1 MNEFAASLNR
11 LKRRAGRSTLAAVVV
26 AALAVAALG
35 ATIARGADPQLK
47 TVPRVMQSIPV
58 ELRVTVSKPMPG
70 TRAEVHWIRVQGRVE
85 LRSGAARE
93 ARVEMGFM
101 QGREDV
107 ASKTI
112 TVPVPGSFSEML
124 EMPGDGPYTFY
135 AGIVRLSSVV
145 RADDVGLRPPGGRDL
160 SSGSRPT
167 IRIQL
172 VDDRGRI
179 MDGRVVVYQGGAI
192 IGERHTAG
200 GRAELYDLAPGV
212 YTVRA
217 TSIGGWTGS
226 RDDVRVT
233 SSGESV
239 YVMTLY
245 PPE

>member
-1 MNEFAASLNR
+1 MNEFGASG
-11 LKRRAGRSTLAAVVV
+11 KRSGWRAGRLKLAAAAV
-26 AALAVAALG
+26 AALAVALG
-35 ATIARGADPQLK
+35 VTIARGADPQLK
-47 TVPRVMQSIPV
+47 AAPRVMQPMPV

-70 TRAEVHWIRVQGRVE
+70 ARAEVHWIRVQGRVE

-101 QGREDV
+101 RGREYV

-112 TVPVPGSFSEML
+112 TVPVGGGFSEML

-145 RADDVGLRPPGGRDL
+145 RSDDVGLRPAAGRDL

-167 IRIQL
+167 IRIHL
-172 VDDRGRI
+172 ADDRGRS

-192 IGERHTAG
+192 IGERHTVA
-200 GRAELYDLAPGV
+200 GRAELYDLPAGV

-217 TSIGGWTGS
+217 TSVGGWTGS
-226 RDDVRVT
+226 GDDVRVS